1 MYEKNSQPLLPR
13 KQFILRLFYHFMTGS
28 VVLLISLG
36 IGIIGYHTFGHLS
49 WLDALLNASM
59 ILSGMGPVDAMITV
73 GGKWFASLYAL
84 LSGMIFLGVAGII
97 IAPVIHRFLHFMHL
111 EAENE
116 DKQ

>member
-13 KQFILRLFYHFMTGS
+13 KQFLFRLFYHFMTGS
-28 VVLLISLG
+28 VILLISLG
-36 IGIIGYHTFGHLS
+36 IGILGYHTFGHLP

-59 ILSGMGPVDAMITV
+59 ILSGMGPVDAMTSV

-111 EAENE
+111 DAENA
-116 DKQ
+116 DK